1 MRKAD
6 ILRSCAQ
13 KVKSL
18 IFRAK
23 GVMLGGN
30 KERAVRAMEW
40 LKKNYKTVTGTLI
53 ILILIEVVV
62 AWYLIEQFRQNYLSG
77 EEALTVALTDAGLS
91 REDAG
96 KTDIDLKTR
105 AGSAWYEIEIDA
117 EGGTL
122 RYRIDA
128 ETGAILP

>member
-1 MRKAD
+1 MQA
-6 ILRSCAQ
+6 CAQ
-13 KVKSL
+13 KVNSAC
-18 IFRAK
+18 IFAPK
-23 GVMLGGN
+23 ALCWEAAN
-30 KERAVRAMEW
+30 ERAVRAMEW

-77 EEALTVALTDAGLS
+77 EEALTIALEDAGLS

-96 KTDIDLKTR
+96 KTDIDLETR

-117 EGGTL
+117 DGGTL